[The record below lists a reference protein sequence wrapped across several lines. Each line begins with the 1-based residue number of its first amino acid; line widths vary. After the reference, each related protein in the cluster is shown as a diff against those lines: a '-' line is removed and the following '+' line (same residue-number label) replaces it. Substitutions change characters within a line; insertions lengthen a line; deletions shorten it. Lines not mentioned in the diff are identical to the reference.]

1 MKNRLVIKICL
12 SLFCLFMFFA
22 FYKISLLD
30 NVPNILITISKTAR
44 FVLMPTIMYH
54 LAGAIGICMKD
65 LPNPPGLV
73 QEIFD
78 PANDE
83 DYIIIK
89 LPTGKPNDFTRI
101 NVLKTNV
108 SEKVEE
114 CLIKI
119 NESLNKLYESA
130 MLTEKSQ
137 QTFAAYNDYF
147 QIMAGEI
154 KNAVNDISGDATEDK
169 FLQNINVVYDFI
181 KKLQQN
187 INDDIQYVRDQAFFE
202 EQLNAESYEPFAILR
217 EANKLM

>member
-89 LPTGKPNDFTRI
+89 VPTGKPNDFTRI

-137 QTFAAYNDYF
+137 QTFEAYNDYF
-147 QIMAGEI
+147 RIMADEI
-154 KNAVNDISGDATEDK
+154 KNAVSDISGDVTEDK

>member
-1 MKNRLVIKICL
+1 MENRKLARKICL
-12 SLFCLFMFFA
+12 SSFCLLLVFV

-30 NVPNILITISKTAR
+30 NVPNMLIESSKIAR
-44 FVLMPTIMYH
+44 FVLMPIVTYH
-54 LAGAIGICMKD
+54 LAGAIGICMKNFPD
-65 LPNPPGLV
+65 PPGL
-73 QEIFD
+73 EIFD
-78 PANDE
+78 PANDK

-89 LPTGKPNDFTRI
+89 VPTGKPNDFTKI

-137 QTFAAYNDYF
+137 QTFEAYNDYF
-147 QIMAGEI
+147 QTMADEI
-154 KNAVNDISGDATEDK
+154 KNAVNDISGDATKDK
-169 FLQNINVVYDFI
+169 FLQNINAVYDFI

-187 INDDIQYVRDQAFFE
+187 INDDIQYVHDQAFFE
-202 EQLNAESYEPFAILR
+202 EQLNAESYEPFAKLR
-217 EANKLM
+217 EVNKLM

>member
-1 MKNRLVIKICL
+1 
-12 SLFCLFMFFA
+12 MFLA

-89 LPTGKPNDFTRI
+89 VPTGKPNDFTRI

-147 QIMAGEI
+147 QIMADEI

-181 KKLQQN
+181 KKLLQN

>member
-1 MKNRLVIKICL
+1 
-12 SLFCLFMFFA
+12 MFFA

-89 LPTGKPNDFTRI
+89 VPTGKPNDFTRI

-137 QTFAAYNDYF
+137 QTFEAYNDYF
-147 QIMAGEI
+147 QIMADEI
-154 KNAVNDISGDATEDK
+154 KNAVSDISGDVTEDK

-217 EANKLM
+217 EVNKLM

>member
-1 MKNRLVIKICL
+1 MYL
-12 SLFCLFMFFA
+12 A

-89 LPTGKPNDFTRI
+89 VPTGKPNDFTRI

-147 QIMAGEI
+147 QIMADEI

>member
-1 MKNRLVIKICL
+1 MKNRLLIKICL

-89 LPTGKPNDFTRI
+89 VPTGKPNDFTRI

-147 QIMAGEI
+147 QIMADEI

>member
-12 SLFCLFMFFA
+12 SLFCLFMFLA

-89 LPTGKPNDFTRI
+89 VPTGKPNDFTRI

-147 QIMAGEI
+147 QIMADEI

>member
-1 MKNRLVIKICL
+1 
-12 SLFCLFMFFA
+12 MFFA

-54 LAGAIGICMKD
+54 LARAIGICMKD

-89 LPTGKPNDFTRI
+89 VPTGKPNDFTRI

-137 QTFAAYNDYF
+137 QTFEAYNDYF
-147 QIMAGEI
+147 QIMADEI
-154 KNAVNDISGDATEDK
+154 KNAVSDISGDVTEDK

-217 EANKLM
+217 EVNKLM